1 MFNLGDDSG
10 LEHSF
15 IDSTVQNGQTYYYA
29 VVSYDQGFTT
39 MTIEGE
45 FLGIPPSECTSI
57 IKVDINGNVKTDI
70 NTVAVTP
77 RVPALGYVEPQLKQV
92 AATGPGTGSVTA
104 LILDPDSLMHMHTYA
119 VSFIDSTAYHD
130 APDPLYMLIDMTTG
144 DTLIRPVRM
153 PSPRVVTPVLDGF
166 SITIQ
171 NDPNVVI
178 DREQTEWVKGS
189 TTYKT
194 EAGFNSTYGQ
204 GALAIR
210 RVDYP
215 ADFEITF
222 TEPGQGTL
230 ALPRSTFSQ
239 PNPSNVIIKNL
250 TEGIDSMAL
259 VFFDGNSNA
268 ILDYN
273 EAIFIAVGDS
283 AGKAPT
289 SFSRARFTWS
299 LAFFKDT
306 LLAEEDQR
314 PPAVGDVYRIV
325 TRKPFRTNESVAF
338 QSEAPGYDAGVA
350 QQDLNKVAVVPN
362 PYPGAASWEPATT
375 STGRG
380 VRRVY
385 FIHLPRKCEIRIYTI
400 AGRLVQTLK
409 HESTTDDGE
418 EAWNLVS
425 RDGLDIAY
433 GVYVFHV
440 DAEGV
445 GTTIGKF
452 AVLK

>member
-1 MFNLGDDSG
+1 
-10 LEHSF
+10 
-15 IDSTVQNGQTYYYA
+15 
-29 VVSYDQGFTT
+29 
-39 MTIEGE
+39 
-45 FLGIPPSECTSI
+45 
-57 IKVDINGNVKTDI
+57 
-70 NTVAVTP
+70 
-77 RVPALGYVEPQLKQV
+77 
-92 AATGPGTGSVTA
+92 
-104 LILDPDSLMHMHTYA
+104 
-119 VSFIDSTAYHD
+119 
-130 APDPLYMLIDMTTG
+130 MTTG
-144 DTLIRPVRM
+144 DTLITPVRM
-153 PSPRVVTPVLDGF
+153 PSPRVVTPVLHGF
-166 SITIQ
+166 SVTIQ
-171 NDPNVVI
+171 NDPDVVI
-178 DREQTEWVKGS
+178 DRRQTGWIEGS
-189 TTYKT
+189 TTYVT

-204 GALAIR
+204 GALAMR

-222 TEPGQGTL
+222 TEPGMGTL
-230 ALPRSTFSQ
+230 ALPKSSFSQ

-250 TEGIDSMAL
+250 TEGRDSMAL
-259 VFFDGNSNA
+259 VFFDENANA
-268 ILDYN
+268 ILDYD

-283 AGKAPT
+283 AGKPAT

-314 PPAVGDVYRIV
+314 RSQPSATCTGSSRGSRSAPTSLAV
-325 TRKPFRTNESVAF
+325 
-338 QSEAPGYDAGVA
+338 QSERARYDAGMA

-380 VRRVY
+380 ERRMY
-385 FIHLPRKCEIRIYTI
+385 FIHLPRKCTIRIYTI

-440 DAEGV
+440 DAAGSGDDHRQIRSPEV
-445 GTTIGKF
+445 R
-452 AVLK
+452 